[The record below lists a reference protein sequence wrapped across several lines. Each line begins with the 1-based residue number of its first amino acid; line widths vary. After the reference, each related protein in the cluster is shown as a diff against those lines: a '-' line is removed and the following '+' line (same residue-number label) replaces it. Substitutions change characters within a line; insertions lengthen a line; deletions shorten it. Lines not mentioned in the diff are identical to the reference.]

1 MVVFLHANDGQVSRR
16 AVALSSVRV
25 RERFLPVPAARCAV
39 DRDYIRSNTVD
50 AKLGRGVPTSV
61 RSRSSTRRPDSRGFS
76 TRRRS
81 TGSRLPDR
89 SGRRGAQRLDDHLLV
104 QGEPIRR
111 CGHRDRHDVSA
122 R

>member
-1 MVVFLHANDGQVSRR
+1 MVVFLNAKDGQVSRR
-16 AVALSSVRV
+16 AVALGSVAV
-25 RERFLPVPAARCAV
+25 RERFLPVSTARPAA

-81 TGSRLPDR
+81 TGRRLPDR
-89 SGRRGAQRLDDHLLV
+89 SGRRGPQRFYDHILAC
-104 QGEPIRR
+104 GEPICRR
-111 CGHRDRHDVSA
+111 GHRDRHDVSA